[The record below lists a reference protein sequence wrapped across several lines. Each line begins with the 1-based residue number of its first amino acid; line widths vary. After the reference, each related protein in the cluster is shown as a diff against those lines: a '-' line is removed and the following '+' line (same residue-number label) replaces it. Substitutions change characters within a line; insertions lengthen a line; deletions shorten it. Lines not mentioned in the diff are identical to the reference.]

1 MAAEPMSWFMIETG
15 WKVFDSEGDEAGT
28 VDEVLGDTELDIF
41 TGITIAT
48 RVFSAPRYCPSE
60 HVKEI
65 YEGAVA
71 LDLTTPEVDELE
83 AYSP

>member
-1 MAAEPMSWFMIETG
+1 
-15 WKVFDSEGDEAGT
+15 
-28 VDEVLGDTELDIF
+28 
-41 TGITIAT
+41 
-48 RVFSAPRYCPSE
+48 
-60 HVKEI
+60 VKEI